1 MKISLEALEHWGF
14 VVAMAVF
21 SFMAYTDY
29 SRDGDRISLAHAV
42 AMAMAMAM
50 LAILATYF
58 RSFHKWEEK
67 EHGGES

>member
-29 SRDGDRISLAHAV
+29 SRDSARISLALAV
-42 AMAMAMAM
+42 VMAM
-50 LAILATYF
+50 LATYF
-58 RSFHKWEEK
+58 GSFHKWEEK
-67 EHGGES
+67 EDGRES

>member
-1 MKISLEALEHWGF
+1 
-14 VVAMAVF
+14 MAVF

-29 SRDGDRISLAHAV
+29 SRDGDRISLALAV
-42 AMAMAMAM
+42 VMAM

>member
-29 SRDGDRISLAHAV
+29 SRDGDRISLALAAV
-42 AMAMAMAM
+42 MTVLAM
-50 LAILATYF
+50 LAVAF
-58 RSFHKWEEK
+58 RPSREREGK
-67 EHGGES
+67 